1 MFPTMSLS
9 ATDRLRRT
17 KSSRSIRRSHQT
29 SFSGEPFDPE
39 IAKQH
44 ATVAASLA
52 MQRSTER
59 SSTDSQR
66 SYDRLG
72 GPGSMAVPQRH
83 RPSGDTESSKTG
95 STVTVS
101 RSQLS
106 TARDSENNNNDQL
119 SAAALPPISEFGGLD
134 GRRSSLPSS
143 YRRLRKSRS
152 MFATGQRY
160 SRISYGVPSRLHG
173 YATSDKALVPEMSRS
188 GGALKRSISFL
199 TGNHQCGNTV
209 QHMESHD
216 AAIQLARSQFLQ
228 SSADDTGQRREFS
241 IPRPRREHKPFR
253 KTFRSSS
260 ASGMDAA
267 STPSSVDSYRNLM
280 TQGRTRSLSSS
291 IKRGIKRVFGLS
303 KSVTENSHIQTSPV
317 DQKPT
322 ISNKDGDCS
331 AGNDHNAVCPERLAD
346 SSRPQTLR
354 NTPSSESLAT
364 SRSRVTSWADSTVAN
379 TIVMRKAGD
388 QSHLDIIDERDLRP
402 DLSLLTP
409 SNSPRQECSSIS
421 EPDIPERSIDGQ
433 RLYAALMR
441 RIGQSRIQ
449 DTEEIVLGQ
458 VREHRAVP
466 TRASSL
472 HPHSS
477 RQTIRRVP
485 SNDSITSPGS
495 YATAP
500 GGMLTPQ
507 KRPAVLSIQ
516 NAPEDD
522 SRDIFGTERQ
532 GVDTSSSPSI
542 YSRTTSGDSPATQN
556 HKSEVK
562 SPEPRDEPGVATIYE
577 SQRSAYSSPKRNV
590 RLPPTEIQARASADW
605 QQWMQSQMARIE
617 NLTPTREHYREHA
630 QIYDH
635 AANVP
640 RPRRFLSREKRA
652 NSDTLASEM
661 DNASHDGL
669 FSSGELTCK
678 IGTESNFSR
687 PFSRS
692 PSIRTLVTVSKE
704 HPSSAAASFSIPI
717 SVSPNTGDQSSSVDR
732 NRVRVDQNTLSPMQ
746 SRPINRSWMPES
758 PTPKRGPREM
768 SQRLTLSG
776 KCGKSS
782 AKWSPAQDIR
792 VVPIRS
798 SRHRDSVRLTNE
810 NIRTNNGH
818 GSSKEPYIL
827 SQDSYTPISSKRM
840 VEMFLSSR
848 RQQMGTEMSDDS
860 APDGAFL

>member
-1 MFPTMSLS
+1 MFPAMSLS

-95 STVTVS
+95 SIVTVS

-106 TARDSENNNNDQL
+106 TARVSENNNNDQL

-173 YATSDKALVPEMSRS
+173 YATM
-188 GGALKRSISFL
+188 
-199 TGNHQCGNTV
+199 
-209 QHMESHD
+209 
-216 AAIQLARSQFLQ
+216 
-228 SSADDTGQRREFS
+228 
-241 IPRPRREHKPFR
+241 
-253 KTFRSSS
+253 
-260 ASGMDAA
+260 
-267 STPSSVDSYRNLM
+267 DSYRNLM
-280 TQGRTRSLSSS
+280 AQGRTRSLSSS

-303 KSVTENSHIQTSPV
+303 KSVAENSHIQTSPV
-317 DQKPT
+317 DQKQCPTLPT

-346 SSRPQTLR
+346 SSHPQTLR

-402 DLSLLTP
+402 NLSLLTP
-409 SNSPRQECSSIS
+409 SNSPREECSSIS
-421 EPDIPERSIDGQ
+421 EPDVPERSIDGQ
-433 RLYAALMR
+433 R
-441 RIGQSRIQ
+441 QSRTQ

-466 TRASSL
+466 MRASSL

-485 SNDSITSPGS
+485 SNGSITSPGS

-542 YSRTTSGDSPATQN
+542 YSRTTSGNSPATQN
-556 HKSEVK
+556 RKSEVR

-590 RLPPTEIQARASADW
+590 RLPPSEIQARASADW

-640 RPRRFLSREKRA
+640 RPRRFLSREKQA
-652 NSDTLASEM
+652 DSGTLASEM
-661 DNASHDGL
+661 DNAGHDGL

-732 NRVRVDQNTLSPMQ
+732 TRVRVDQNTLSPMQ
-746 SRPINRSWMPES
+746 YRPINRPWMPDS
-758 PTPKRGPREM
+758 PTPKRGAREM

-776 KCGKSS
+776 KCGRSS

-792 VVPIRS
+792 VAPIRS
-798 SRHRDSVRLTNE
+798 GRHRDSIRLTNE
-810 NIRTNNGH
+810 NLRTNNGH
-818 GSSKEPYIL
+818 GNSKEPYIL